1 MQKIK
6 SALLKFYKQPAFTG
20 FVLFIIVLIL
30 NLIFEPPSK
39 FFSLNYINSLF
50 VSNTPFLLVTLGQGI
65 LMLAGLL
72 DCSIGMQVALVNV
85 IYIMTVQEWG
95 IPFWMGMILGILGA
109 VAASSVIGALESFV
123 GLPAFLCS
131 YAMTTV
137 IKGVNVLI
145 MPIEQGK
152 VPKEIYKVYHN
163 PIGGVIP
170 TSAIIFFAVL
180 IVLFFFSKTK
190 FWKHIYAVGGN
201 RQNAYAAGI
210 DANGIQMKASI
221 LKGVVVGVAGI
232 SLTLMSASGNPIQCE
247 EYGMRSLAAC
257 IMGGMGWGGWGSV
270 ACATFGGWFYVL
282 ISNFVYYLFTWL
294 SKIIPGFQ
302 VSSYYNN
309 LAADVI
315 VFLGL
320 LVTVITIKRQR
331 ESLKQGIKEELNKLN
346 DTVSTVKGKEDK

>member
-6 SALLKFYKQPAFTG
+6 DAFKRFYKQPAFTG
-20 FVLFIIVLIL
+20 FILFMIVLIL
-30 NLIFEPPSK
+30 NLIFEPPAK
-39 FFSLNYINSLF
+39 FFSLNYLNSLF

-85 IYIMTVQEWG
+85 ISIMTVQEWG
-95 IPFWMGMILGILGA
+95 IPIWMGWILAILGA
-109 VAASSVIGALESFV
+109 IAASALIGALESAV
-123 GLPAFLCS
+123 GLPSFLCS

-152 VPKEIYKVYHN
+152 VPKAVYKVYHN
-163 PIGGVIP
+163 PLGGIFP
-170 TSAIIFFAVL
+170 TAAIIFFAVL
-180 IVLFFFSKTK
+180 ILLYLISRTK
-190 FWKHIYAVGGN
+190 FWKHVYAVGGN

-210 DANGIQMKASI
+210 NAVGTQMKASI
-221 LKGVVVGVAGI
+221 LKGVVVGIAGI
-232 SLTLMSASGNPIQCE
+232 CLTLMSASGNPIQCE

-257 IMGGMGWGGWGSV
+257 IMGGMGWGGWGSIG
-270 ACATFGGWFYVL
+270 CATFGGWFYVL

-294 SKIIPGFQ
+294 AKIIPGFK

-320 LVTVITIKRQR
+320 LVTVITNKRQR
-331 ESLKQGIKEELNKLN
+331 KSLKQGINETLKQLSKEEE
-346 DTVSTVKGKEDK
+346 KEDK